1 MGVAV
6 IGALR
11 YASID
16 ALRRTLDSGSPD
28 IAGRLTFEKLSALET
43 GYLPLEVRGCMNGA
57 LRKANDNIEI
67 YAGSPVY

>member
-1 MGVAV
+1 M
-6 IGALR
+6 IGAIR

-16 ALRRTLDSGSPD
+16 ALRSTLDSGSSD

-43 GYLPLEVRGCMNGA
+43 KYLPLEIRKCMNGA